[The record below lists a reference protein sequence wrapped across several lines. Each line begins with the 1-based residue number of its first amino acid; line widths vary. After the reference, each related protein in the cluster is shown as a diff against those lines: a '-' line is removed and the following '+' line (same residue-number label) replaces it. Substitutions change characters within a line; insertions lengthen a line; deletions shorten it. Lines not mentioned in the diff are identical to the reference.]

1 MAVVIHHGPAGSYKT
16 SSAVWFYLLPALRD
30 GRAVVTNVEGMYPL
44 NEIEDL
50 IGEKFPD
57 SARLWRIS
65 SQIPENRKLWRS
77 WFNWMPIGA
86 LILLDEAQDIYIKD
100 PKVWKPADLK
110 HVPADAY
117 SDYLPPDLLEYFH
130 DVHRKFKP
138 PMDSA
143 SVDDTGRAIVDANGL
158 IIYPPEFTE
167 SYMRH
172 RKFNWD
178 VHLCT
183 PDIRKIHSDI
193 RGVAELAISY
203 SSKDSFSLSKRN
215 PRLYE
220 HDPKQNG
227 MPAKNEPTRR
237 QKVPVD
243 VHLLY
248 RSTSTGQITKS
259 GAASGPL
266 STAKGKFVFFV
277 VIPLSLFS
285 VIYNGYKV
293 LHHADPAVVA
303 SSSSASSG
311 ASKGLPDANRQGINA
326 SGSSNGNK
334 IPASRPSVGDTPD
347 FIMPF
352 DAERIYWVG
361 RSCKVTSKN
370 QNSLTMPCDIV
381 FELILAGK
389 RYQLHNDELAV
400 MGYRVISGDYCNA
413 KLIDSEGNKKMIYCK
428 PEEIKEQEQQFRSP
442 VNISAGLV
450 AANDSG
456 IKSDQQEQSQ

>member
-1 MAVVIHHGPAGSYKT
+1 MAVIIHHGPAGSYKT
-16 SSAVWFYLLPALRD
+16 SSAVWFYLLPALRE

-44 NEIEDL
+44 HEIEDL

-100 PKVWKPADLK
+100 NKVWKPTDLQ

-117 SDYLPPDLLEYFH
+117 VDYLPPDLLEYFH

-143 SVDDTGRAIVDANGL
+143 SVDDTGRKIVDANGL

-227 MPAKNEPTRR
+227 IPAKNDPTRR

-248 RSTSTGQITKS
+248 RSTSTGQVTKS

-293 LHHADPAVVA
+293 LHQSSSPAVA
-303 SSSSASSG
+303 TGSAHSAGSAPAVPQRAGQNIDSG
-311 ASKGLPDANRQGINA
+311 RPADTH
-326 SGSSNGNK
+326 K
-334 IPASRPSVGDTPD
+334 ISAPRSSVGYSPL
-347 FIMPF
+347 FMMPF
-352 DAERIYWVG
+352 DAEKIYWVG
-361 RSCKVTSKN
+361 RSCRIVGKL
-370 QNSLTMPCDIV
+370 QDCYQV
-381 FELILAGK
+381 FEYVQGAD
-389 RYQLHNDELAV
+389 RYQIDSDSLMQL
-400 MGYRVISGDYCNA
+400 GYKIRSVDYCYSVLVDESFQ
-413 KLIDSEGNKKMIYCK
+413 KLDVFCEPFKKPK
-428 PEEIKEQEQQFRSP
+428 EQQFQSP

-450 AANDSG
+450 ASNESPVDPV
-456 IKSDQQEQSQ
+456 QQELQSQ